1 VALTRSDPESTDPVG
16 RLREQL
22 SSLDAEYVI
31 GDHGRVSA
39 RRRAKLMD
47 ACVVELYEA
56 TSPPARTALVAL
68 GGYGRSE
75 LVPHSDI
82 DLLLL
87 YGSSGW
93 VSAWGARRTDAV
105 KDVAEQLFYPLWD
118 SGFAV
123 GHAVRGV
130 RESQRLASERLDAE
144 TAMLDARLL
153 SGDESVFRAMQDLII
168 GTIRRDPAAFV
179 RSLRRAAEARRAT
192 HGSVSHLLE
201 PDVKEGAGG
210 LRDIHTISWVSR
222 AVTGD
227 GLDALEAHG
236 VLRRSERASLD
247 EAEEF
252 LIRVRSALH
261 LETGKKTDR
270 LHLELQPRLA
280 EALRFGDEPGLTAP
294 DALMRQL
301 FGHARRVEHVRDAVF
316 ERVLDDGGP
325 QHRQAIEETPEA
337 VMAMFAGSATGSPL
351 SVEALDQV
359 EAVSASEEI
368 TWTPEITGSF
378 LTMLRGGDRG
388 ARALEA
394 MDHSGWL
401 ERFLPEWDAVR
412 SRPQRDPFHR
422 FTVDVHLLQTLAHAG
437 GLLAGQSE
445 DPLVL
450 DLRDEVGD
458 RDALLLGAF
467 LHDVGKQGHGDHVTA
482 GVEVA
487 GAILERMG
495 VDERIRDR
503 VIFLVQEHLLLVDT
517 ATRRDLEDENLIFDV
532 AARVGDTERLAAL
545 YLLTVADAAAT
556 GPHAWTPWRTALVHD
571 LVTKVRHVLERGDMG
586 KEAAVRLAERT
597 AVIRRLLSG
606 ENPETVDRFLQTMPR
621 GYVLT
626 VLPERA
632 VRHFRL
638 VQPPPSS
645 LDVRTVAEPGTRP
658 GTYGLA
664 VVAHDRPGLLSK
676 IAGALALSGLSIL
689 TAQVFTTEDGVA
701 VDLFE
706 VEGAFEEHVDEE
718 RWRRFRTILRKALEG
733 RLSLEYRVKEKRSF
747 YPEVRG
753 EIPVS
758 VHVDNDASDF
768 FTVIEVGAADRIGL
782 LFDIT
787 RTLFELQLD
796 VHVAKVATY
805 GGRVVDAFY
814 VRDVLGRRVEDAEHI
829 TEVHAALRA
838 RLTE

>member
-1 VALTRSDPESTDPVG
+1 VVRGSADPVG

-22 SSLDAEYVI
+22 ASLDAASDI
-31 GDHGRVSA
+31 GDHGRASA
-39 RRRAKLMD
+39 RRRAELMD

-93 VSAWGARRTDAV
+93 GSAWGARRTDAV

-118 SGFAV
+118 SGFTV

-130 RESQRLASERLDAE
+130 RESQRLASQRLDAE

-153 SGDESVFRAMQDLII
+153 TGDESLFRAMHDLIL
-168 GTIRRDPAAFV
+168 GTIRRDPTAFV
-179 RSLRRAAEARRAT
+179 RSLRRGAEARGAT

-227 GLDALEAHG
+227 GLDALEAQG
-236 VLRRSERASLD
+236 MLRRSERTSLE

-252 LIRVRSALH
+252 LIRARSALH
-261 LETGKKTDR
+261 LETEKKTDR

-280 EALRFGDEPGLTAP
+280 EVLGFEDEPGLTAP
-294 DALMRQL
+294 DALMREV

-316 ERVLDDGGP
+316 ERVLGGRS
-325 QHRQAIEETPEA
+325 QHRRAIEETPDA
-337 VMAMFAGSATGSPL
+337 VIATFAGSATGAAL

-359 EAVSASEEI
+359 EAAAASEEI
-368 TWTPEITGSF
+368 RWTPEITSSF
-378 LTMLRGGDRG
+378 LTMLRGGERG

-401 ERFLPEWDAVR
+401 GRLLPEWNAVR

-422 FTVDVHLLQTLAHAG
+422 YTVDVHLLQTLAHTGRLAAG
-437 GLLAGQSE
+437 ESD

-450 DLRDEVGD
+450 ELRDEVGD
-458 RDALLLGAF
+458 RDALLLGAL

-495 VDERIRDR
+495 VDKRVRDR
-503 VIFLVQEHLLLVDT
+503 VLFLVQEHLLLVDT
-517 ATRRDLEDENLIFDV
+517 ATRRDLQDENLIFDV
-532 AARVGDTERLAAL
+532 AARVGDTERLPAL

-556 GPHAWTPWRTALVHD
+556 GPHAWTPWRAALVHD
-571 LVTKVRHVLERGDMG
+571 LVAKVRHVLERGDMG
-586 KEAAVRLAERT
+586 KEAAVRLAER
-597 AVIRRLLSG
+597 ADVIRRLLSA
-606 ENPETVDRFLQTMPR
+606 EDPLAVDRFLETMPR
-621 GYVLT
+621 GYLLT

-645 LDVRTVAEPGTRP
+645 LDVRTVTEPGTRP

-701 VDLFE
+701 VDLFQ
-706 VEGAFEEHVDEE
+706 VEGVFEEHVDEE
-718 RWRRFRTILRKALEG
+718 RWRKFRTTLRKALEG

-758 VHVDNDASDF
+758 VNVDNGASDF
-768 FTVIEVGAADRIGL
+768 FSVIEVGAADRIGL

-829 TEVHAALRA
+829 AEVHAALRA
-838 RLTE
+838 RLAE